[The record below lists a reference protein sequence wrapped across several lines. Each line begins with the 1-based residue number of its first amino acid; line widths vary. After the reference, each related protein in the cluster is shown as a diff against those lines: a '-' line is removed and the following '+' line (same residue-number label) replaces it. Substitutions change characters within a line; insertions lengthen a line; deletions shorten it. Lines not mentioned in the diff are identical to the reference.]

1 MMRVPRLL
9 SVHVIYE
16 PLKSIAWQATAI
28 SSVFQF
34 TETPRESFSFRT
46 SFIFYRDAKIPR
58 RFSLPWPLNL
68 GFLHKNHNYR

>member
-9 SVHVIYE
+9 SVHVICE

-34 TETPRESFSFRT
+34 TETPRESFSF
-46 SFIFYRDAKIPR
+46 S
-58 RFSLPWPLNL
+58 
-68 GFLHKNHNYR
+68 